1 VKEPHFG
8 CDHIPA
14 RYLQAWND
22 LLSQCPAGVNAAVW
36 ETAIYDSAALFGTW
50 GVELN
55 RLRWTPGN
63 LFDVPHDG
71 RQGGLA
77 WFLHGEHVVALGPG
91 RAFTET
97 RVFDRARS

>member
-1 VKEPHFG
+1 MG
-8 CDHIPA
+8 A
-14 RYLQAWND
+14 
-22 LLSQCPAGVNAAVW
+22 
-36 ETAIYDSAALFGTW
+36 
-50 GVELN
+50 ELN
-55 RLRWTPGN
+55 RLHWTPGN